1 MIRPESVKHNSRGHI
16 IVSDFGNHRVQVFT
30 AEGTYLR
37 TIGKEGKNPGEFRC
51 PVGLALD
58 KYDNLY
64 VTDMGNN
71 RVQVFDAEGEL
82 KYIFDETIL
91 PEGDMGNLHGI
102 IVDDAGFIYLA
113 ATANNRIHKLQ
124 VIELGL

>member
-1 MIRPESVKHNSRGHI
+1 
-16 IVSDFGNHRVQVFT
+16 
-30 AEGTYLR
+30 
-37 TIGKEGKNPGEFRC
+37 
-51 PVGLALD
+51 
-58 KYDNLY
+58 
-64 VTDMGNN
+64 MGNN